1 MRLQGSTSQHF
12 YTPCRCYSAG
22 MSHCTL
28 CVSFSNLHCPQSLI
42 LFSCSVLVPSTSL
55 PRFWIFMYR
64 ATPVTYLVSSMIST
78 GVGGVPIVCAANE
91 LVKFDPPTGQTCSQ
105 YLTDYLSY
113 AGGSLLNPTATQ
125 QCQFCPVSDTNTLL
139 AGVGIFFDHRW
150 RDFGITLAYSAINIA
165 LALGLYWLFR
175 VPKKPIMKNGK

>member
-1 MRLQGSTSQHF
+1 
-12 YTPCRCYSAG
+12 

-139 AGVGIFFDHRW
+139 AGVGIFFEHRW